1 MLLNAR
7 NTELHPME
15 RTFRTLAFGAL
26 LALGQHAFAQQPYTV
41 IITGTV
47 QGCPG
52 NTQIS
57 IVSLPG
63 TSPSVD
69 ISVPVLPPSC
79 TFTAVLNM
87 ATQGGGF
94 TLSTPCQGAMLQEVI
109 QYQLAPIEDTTM
121 VTALLNCGPTLD
133 CLGVPGGSSIIGTP
147 CTTANSEPGVFNM
160 NCDCVPFSAACTAC
174 FTVEQDTLGAFTPF
188 VANFFSCSSSVGGTY
203 TLNWEMP
210 DGSGPSGPATTYTF
224 PGPGVY
230 EVCLW
235 MVGNTN
241 NCTSTF
247 CDSVMVDENGV
258 VTSLSN
264 VTYDCLQI
272 PNGPNMPGTA
282 CTNPATGET
291 GLWSAD
297 CQCLPD
303 TSTTGCQAGFWV
315 IQAYEGDSLNGEV
328 TPIPNEVWVWN
339 LSSSASTTFSLSGAT
354 TNGSNLLIIEP
365 GCATPQ
371 IGATVAGTGIPWG
384 TVVISVINPTAVTLS
399 NMCTATAT
407 GIYTFTQADQTF
419 AFVWDFGDGTTSTE
433 AYPTHVY
440 ATGGPYQLCLTMTDG
455 ACCTSTYCD
464 EVSIDE
470 NGIYNGMVID
480 GRPGSLRSGFTIR
493 VRQQVSTGMQE
504 AEALNELRT
513 WPNPVSDH
521 LNLSFR
527 STLRGTVQL
536 QLVDVNGRVHRTT
549 NATFTTGDNRIELST
564 AELPAGL
571 YLLRME
577 QAGHAQSVRFVK
589 D

>member
-147 CTTANSEPGVFNM
+147 CTTANSEPGVFDM

-188 VANFFSCSSSVGGTY
+188 EANFFSCSSSVGGTY

-210 DGSGPSGPATTYTF
+210 DGSGPSGPTTTYTF

-235 MVGNTN
+235 MVGNSN
-241 NCTSTF
+241 NCTSTY

-291 GLWSAD
+291 GLWSTD

-303 TSTTGCQAGFWV
+303 TNTTGCQAGFWV

-339 LSSSASTTFSLSGAT
+339 LSSGASPFQFLWS
-354 TNGSNLLIIEP
+354 
-365 GCATPQ
+365 
-371 IGATVAGTGIPWG
+371 
-384 TVVISVINPTAVTLS
+384 
-399 NMCTATAT
+399 
-407 GIYTFTQADQTF
+407 
-419 AFVWDFGDGTTSTE
+419 FGDGTSSTE

-440 ATGGPYQLCLTMTDG
+440 ATGGPYTLCLTMTDDAG
-455 ACCTSTYCD
+455 CTSTYCD

-470 NGIYNGMVID
+470 NGIYNGIVID

-493 VRQQVSTGMQE
+493 VRQQVSTGVQE
-504 AEALNELRT
+504 AEAINELRT

-577 QAGHAQSVRFVK
+577 QAGHAQSIRFVK